1 MRDRTARF
9 AVARESPVP
18 IARILIFPPT
28 QDNSTTSSLTAR
40 TPAVN
45 EEDSSNRKRPAE
57 SQPGESPSP
66 AKNPLP
72 NFDMRPSDDDSI
84 LSGDDSDGWEVEE
97 DKVVSFFADQMRKE
111 DALDNTALVDCP
123 PVACVAGTA
132 LICWRCRSTIPSRYI
147 C

>member
-9 AVARESPVP
+9 AVSRNDHGSDKDEESPP
-18 IARILIFPPT
+18 IARVLIFPT

-72 NFDMRPSDDDSI
+72 NFDMRP
-84 LSGDDSDGWEVEE
+84 
-97 DKVVSFFADQMRKE
+97 
-111 DALDNTALVDCP
+111 
-123 PVACVAGTA
+123 
-132 LICWRCRSTIPSRYI
+132 
-147 C
+147 